1 MVRFLHT
8 AIHNLYLIM
17 LKTTCLIIS
26 LIFSLVVFENC
37 SNSDKRRGTV
47 NGEKTNIDSAGIVK
61 LLDSAY
67 AARDEKPEVRLK
79 YINKALEESRNLG
92 YKLLEADA
100 LSKLGKAHYD
110 TGINIDSAILYYRSA
125 MRIND
130 AEKYKHG
137 MARDRLNLSIAYK
150 NKGKYDSSI
159 VFANKAAEIW
169 KTVPGKESDLS
180 RALLAAANA
189 MRRKGMYAEALI
201 NIYNAVD
208 VAQKSNN
215 TRLLSDAI
223 ENAGQVY
230 ADQKKYDNA
239 LIEYKKSLE
248 INIKNNFQLDIGKS
262 YNNIATVNISKG
274 ELDTALKNLNK
285 AMAVYEEVQAEP
297 KIAVTGINLSTY
309 HQLKG
314 DYDLAEKWNEKS
326 MQLFTRIGSA
336 EGIANTYFIK
346 GSIEL
351 KRNNKSK
358 AIEYLLKCD
367 SIATSIGNIATQI
380 ESALVISNL
389 YADNKDYLKA
399 YEYINKGRIIR
410 DSIDS
415 RIQKANEIIINYK
428 EEQNKR
434 ILLEKERDQQKA
446 QIEKVYLFIIALA
459 VIIIL
464 LLVLILLQLRTRR
477 AEKRNIE
484 NKVRIEEMLRN
495 QEQLTFKTML
505 ETQTKE
511 RKRIAQDLHD
521 SLGVKL
527 SAAKL
532 VYNLMEKES
541 SGLPTGEFEQ
551 LKKANLV
558 LDEACEEIRH
568 VASSLHSGG
577 LTTFGLEKAIE
588 SLCEKIEI
596 AGTIKVEY
604 HTGGNINRLDSITE
618 FNIYQI
624 VQELLANVLR
634 HSQATELTVQLQ
646 RQNGTL
652 NLIVEDNGVG
662 FDVAKTQGNGIGMKS
677 LHERAKNINA
687 TLTIDSRP
695 GHGTTITLDIPVH

>member
-1 MVRFLHT
+1 
-8 AIHNLYLIM
+8 M
-17 LKTTCLIIS
+17 LKATCLILS
-26 LIFSLVVFENC
+26 LFLSFVAFENC
-37 SNSDKRRGTV
+37 SNSDKKRGTV
-47 NGEKTNIDSAGIVK
+47 NGKETNLDSAGIVK

-67 AARDEKPEVRLK
+67 AARDQKPEIRLR
-79 YINKALEESRNLG
+79 YINKALEQSRNSG

-100 LSKLGKAHYD
+100 LSKLGKVYSEA
-110 TGINIDSAILYYRSA
+110 GRNLDSAVFYYRKA
-125 MRIND
+125 MHID
-130 AEKYKHG
+130 DTEKYKHG
-137 MARDRLNLSIAYK
+137 MARDRYNLSIAYK

-159 VFANKAAEIW
+159 VLANEAAEIW

-180 RALLAAANA
+180 RALLAAANT
-189 MRRKGMYAEALI
+189 MRRKGLYDKALE
-201 NIYNAVD
+201 NIYTAID

-215 TRLLSDAI
+215 VRLHSDAT
-223 ENAGQVY
+223 EAAGQVY
-230 ADQKKYDNA
+230 AEQKQYDNA
-239 LIEYKKSLE
+239 LIEYRKGLE

-262 YNNIATVNISKG
+262 YNNIASINIYKG

-285 AMAVYEEVQAEP
+285 AMAIYEEVQAEP
-297 KIAVTGINLSTY
+297 KIAGTGVNLSIY
-309 HQLKG
+309 HQMKG
-314 DYDLAEKWNEKS
+314 EYDLAEKWNEKS
-326 MQLFTRIGSA
+326 MQLYTRIGSA
-336 EGIANTYFIK
+336 EGIASTYFIK

-351 KRNNKSK
+351 KRNNQSK
-358 AIEYLLKCD
+358 AIEYFLKCD
-367 SIATSIGNIATQI
+367 SIATSIGNIGTQI
-380 ESALVISNL
+380 EAALMISNL
-389 YADNKDYLKA
+389 YADTKDYLKA
-399 YEYINKGRIIR
+399 YEYINKGSIIR
-410 DSIDS
+410 DSIDT
-415 RIQKANEIIINYK
+415 RVQKANEIIINYK

-446 QIEKVYLFIIALA
+446 QIEKVYLLIIALA

-505 ETQTKE
+505 ETQSKE

-588 SLCEKIEI
+588 GLCEKIEI
-596 AGTIKVEY
+596 AGTIKVEF
-604 HTGGNINRLDSITE
+604 HTGGDIKRLDSITE

-662 FDVAKTQGNGIGMKS
+662 FDVAKAQGSGIGMKS

-695 GHGTTITLDIPVH
+695 GHGTTVTLDIPVH

>member
-1 MVRFLHT
+1 
-8 AIHNLYLIM
+8 M
-17 LKTTCLIIS
+17 LKTTCLILS
-26 LIFSLVVFENC
+26 LFLSFVAFENC
-37 SNSDKRRGTV
+37 SNSDKRRSTV

-100 LSKLGKAHYD
+100 LSKLGKVYSD
-110 TGINIDSAILYYRSA
+110 TGQNLDSAIFYYRSA

-137 MARDRLNLSIAYK
+137 MARDRYNLSMAYK

-169 KTVPGKESDLS
+169 KTVPGKEIDLN
-180 RALLAAANA
+180 RALLAAANTL
-189 MRRKGMYAEALI
+189 RRKGLLDSALK
-201 NIYNAVD
+201 NIYTAID

-215 TRLLSDAI
+215 PGLLSDAM

-230 ADQKKYDNA
+230 AEQKQYDNA
-239 LIEYKKSLE
+239 LAEYKKCLE
-248 INIKNNFQLDIGKS
+248 INTKNNFQLDIGKS
-262 YNNIATVNISKG
+262 YNNIGTIYISKG
-274 ELDTALKNLNK
+274 ELDTALEYFNK
-285 AMAVYEEVQAEP
+285 AIVIYEEMRAE
-297 KIAVTGINLSTY
+297 KNIANTGANLAVF

-326 MQLFTRIGSA
+326 MQLYTRMGSA
-336 EGIANTYFIK
+336 EGIATAYFYR
-346 GSIEL
+346 GTIEL

-358 AIEYLLKCD
+358 AIEYFLKCD
-367 SIATSIGNIATQI
+367 SIATSIGNIGIQI
-380 ESALVISNL
+380 ESALMISDL
-389 YADNKDYLKA
+389 YADTKDYLKA
-399 YEYINKGRIIR
+399 YEYINKGITIR
-410 DSIDS
+410 NTIDS
-415 RIQKANEIIINYK
+415 QIQKANELELDYK

-434 ILLEKERDQQKA
+434 ILLEKERDQQQA

-588 SLCEKIEI
+588 GLCEKIEI

-695 GHGTTITLDIPVH
+695 GHGTTVTLDIPVH

>member
-1 MVRFLHT
+1 
-8 AIHNLYLIM
+8 M

-37 SNSDKRRGTV
+37 SNSDKSRSTV

-79 YINKALEESRNLG
+79 YINKALEQSRNLG

-125 MRIND
+125 LRIND

-169 KTVPGKESDLS
+169 KTVPGKESDLN
-180 RALLAAANA
+180 RALLAAANT
-189 MRRKGMYAEALI
+189 MRRKSQFDLALK
-201 NIYNAVD
+201 NIYTAVD

-215 TRLLSDAI
+215 ARLLSDAL
-223 ENAGQVY
+223 EAAGQVY
-230 ADQKKYDNA
+230 FAQKQYESA
-239 LIEYKKSLE
+239 LSEYEKCLE
-248 INIKNNFQLDIGKS
+248 INKKNNFKLDIAKS
-262 YNNIATVNISKG
+262 HNNIATVLIVRG
-274 ELDTALKNLNK
+274 ELDTALYNLNQ
-285 AMAVYEEVQAEP
+285 AMAIYEELQAES
-297 KIAVTGINLSTY
+297 KIANTGANLAIY
-309 HQLKG
+309 NQLKG
-314 DYDLAEKWNEKS
+314 EYDLAEKWNEKS
-326 MQLFTRIGSA
+326 MQLYSRMGSA
-336 EGIANTYFIK
+336 EGIAIAYFNR
-346 GSIEL
+346 GTIEL

-358 AIEYLLKCD
+358 AIEYFLKCD
-367 SIATSIGNIATQI
+367 SIATSIGNIGTQI
-380 ESALVISNL
+380 ESALMISDL
-389 YADNKDYLKA
+389 YADSKDYLKA
-399 YEYINKGRIIR
+399 YEYMNKGSAIR
-410 DSIDS
+410 DTIDA
-415 RIQKANEIIINYK
+415 RTQRANVLALAYK

-446 QIEKVYLFIIALA
+446 QIEKVYLLIIALA

-588 SLCEKIEI
+588 GLCEKIEI

-662 FDVAKTQGNGIGMKS
+662 FDIAKTQGNGIGMKS

-695 GHGTTITLDIPVH
+695 GHGTTVTLDIPVH